1 MTVSWVGDCAG
12 FTLSDLKVASR
23 NLLVTVLSEG
33 GDARPV
39 ATTIIIVIIV
49 VK

>member
-1 MTVSWVGDCAG
+1 MSEGGDCAG
-12 FTLSDLKVASR
+12 ITLSDLKAASW

-33 GDARPV
+33 GDAQPV
-39 ATTIIIVIIV
+39 ATTIIIVIII

>member
-1 MTVSWVGDCAG
+1 MSEGGDRVG
-12 FTLSDLKVASR
+12 FTPPDLKVASW
-23 NLLVTVLSEG
+23 NLLVTVMSEG

-39 ATTIIIVIIV
+39 ATIIIVVIIV